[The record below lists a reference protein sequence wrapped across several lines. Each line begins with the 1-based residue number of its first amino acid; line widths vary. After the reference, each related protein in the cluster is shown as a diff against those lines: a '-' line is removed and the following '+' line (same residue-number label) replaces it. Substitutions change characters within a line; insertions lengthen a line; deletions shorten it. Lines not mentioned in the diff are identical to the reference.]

1 MILTIKKFSYW
12 VSGLVFIS
20 LAVLTGCIADK
31 NNAGLLDEAKAKQL
45 AMGRNTVDYWNQV
58 KPILDNRCV
67 VCHGCY
73 EAPCQIKLTS
83 PEGVARG
90 AFDTPVYEQ
99 ERLLAADPTRL
110 GIDAQSTAG
119 WRKMGF
125 YPIVDDK
132 APLTDQSSLL
142 LQAIMLKKQ
151 HPLPNTKLLDESFTL
166 GIKRENVCSTS
177 EDYQDDIAEETPLWG
192 MPYALPGL
200 SKQEMRTLETW
211 IAQGAHLPQEK
222 ELDKKALDNIKK
234 WEDFLNKDDFKNQLM
249 ARYLYEHLFLA
260 NLYFEEKGFNGF
272 YKIYRSKTPPG
283 EKIEIIPTRR
293 PYDDPKVDR
302 VYYRIQP
309 YTETVTLKTSMPYKI
324 DDERMKL
331 WTKLFLEPDYEV
343 KKLPSYKLDVA
354 TNPFKSFE
362 AIPANSRYRFL
373 LSEAQFTVMNFIK
386 GPVCRGSV
394 SLNVIRDQFWVFFVN
409 PDSMINDGLT
419 EGLEEYSSVFALA
432 NQKDTTINIPY
443 QWDRYLKKETKL
455 LNLQDSFLMK
465 KADQGFKIDLD
476 MIWDGD
482 GNNDNA
488 ALTIFRHYNSASVEK
503 GLLGND
509 PNTVWLI
516 DYPLLERI
524 HYLLAAGYDV
534 YGNVGHQILSR
545 LHMDFL
551 RMDGERNFL
560 LLLPQEARQ
569 HWREFWYRDADPKT
583 VKYLKYPK
591 SDQNVPLAIDY
602 KAKHPKREVLEML
615 RTKLEPVISK
625 DRELE
630 ALPETIRKPFEKLES
645 FGGEDVALLP
655 DVSFVQVEGQ
665 HEKYQLNI
673 IKNSAHTNLDSLFD
687 EEERLVP
694 AENTVTV
701 TNGITSAYP
710 NVIFFVKEKDVSRF
724 VDEIMM
730 LESEEDVTR
739 LMDHYAIRR
748 TNPEFWEK
756 SDEIHRT
763 KFQAP
768 LSDYGMLDYGRLINH

>member
-1 MILTIKKFSYW
+1 MLNANFAKAIIKK
-12 VSGLVFIS
+12 
-20 LAVLTGCIADK
+20 T
-31 NNAGLLDEAKAKQL
+31 
-45 AMGRNTVDYWNQV
+45 
-58 KPILDNRCV
+58 PI
-67 VCHGCY
+67 
-73 EAPCQIKLTS
+73 
-83 PEGVARG
+83 
-90 AFDTPVYEQ
+90 
-99 ERLLAADPTRL
+99 
-110 GIDAQSTAG
+110 
-119 WRKMGF
+119 
-125 YPIVDDK
+125 
-132 APLTDQSSLL
+132 
-142 LQAIMLKKQ
+142 
-151 HPLPNTKLLDESFTL
+151 
-166 GIKRENVCSTS
+166 
-177 EDYQDDIAEETPLWG
+177 
-192 MPYALPGL
+192 
-200 SKQEMRTLETW
+200 
-211 IAQGAHLPQEK
+211 
-222 ELDKKALDNIKK
+222 
-234 WEDFLNKDDFKNQLM
+234 
-249 ARYLYEHLFLA
+249 
-260 NLYFEEKGFNGF
+260 
-272 YKIYRSKTPPG
+272 
-283 EKIEIIPTRR
+283 
-293 PYDDPKVDR
+293 
-302 VYYRIQP
+302 
-309 YTETVTLKTSMPYKI
+309 
-324 DDERMKL
+324 
-331 WTKLFLEPDYEV
+331 
-343 KKLPSYKLDVA
+343 
-354 TNPFKSFE
+354 
-362 AIPANSRYRFL
+362 
-373 LSEAQFTVMNFIK
+373 
-386 GPVCRGSV
+386 
-394 SLNVIRDQFWVFFVN
+394 
-409 PDSMINDGLT
+409 
-419 EGLEEYSSVFALA
+419 EEYSSVFGLA

-443 QWDRYLKKETKL
+443 QWDKYLKKETKL

-465 KADQGFKIDLD
+465 KADQGFKFDLD

-602 KAKHPKREVLEML
+602 KTNHPKREVLEML

-665 HEKYQLNI
+665 NEKYQLNI

-710 NVIFFVKEKDVSRF
+710 NVIFFG
-724 VDEIMM
+724 
-730 LESEEDVTR
+730 L
-739 LMDHYAIRR
+739 
-748 TNPEFWEK
+748 
-756 SDEIHRT
+756 
-763 KFQAP
+763 
-768 LSDYGMLDYGRLINH
+768 